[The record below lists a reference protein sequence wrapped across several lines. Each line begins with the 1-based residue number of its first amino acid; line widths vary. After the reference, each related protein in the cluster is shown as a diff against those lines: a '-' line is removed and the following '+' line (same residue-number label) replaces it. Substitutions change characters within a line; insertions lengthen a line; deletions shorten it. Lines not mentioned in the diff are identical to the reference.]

1 MTNRTSDMPG
11 TEDILGHSERRT
23 RRPIQRANH
32 PAGEPIWE
40 HIRRPWWVRP
50 INAVGAGLR
59 RFGVRWPRLDAGTL
73 LAAARR
79 RSGRSDFGDGRF
91 REGLGVLVDAF
102 NARDDAPA
110 FARIVFSDFVVSL
123 LVNRLKIQADL
134 TRHPEI
140 LDVPLARPLFITG
153 LNRSGTTFLHRLMSE
168 DPAGRTLRTWEGK
181 MPSPPPTYETYQTDP
196 RIALARRADHLANRL
211 SPRLAMA
218 HEVAA
223 ESPEEDV
230 YLFGRDFQ
238 SVMFETLFDVP
249 EYTRWLRRRDLG
261 PSYHYA
267 RRQLQLLSWKYRAD
281 HWVLKA
287 PGHLSWLGELLDAFP
302 DASVI
307 VTHRDP
313 LQVVPSWCS
322 LMAGVRR
329 IANER
334 LDLHRLG
341 AECAEELA
349 WRSQRMIA
357 ARTAL
362 DPARFLDVSY
372 ERMVADPISTIREA
386 CRHFGYDFSPE
397 YEARARR
404 YIAENTRHKHGV
416 HRYRLED
423 FGLDE
428 ATVNH
433 QFADYR
439 HWLAGRKLVAAC

>member
-1 MTNRTSDMPG
+1 MTNRTSDVPG
-11 TEDILGHSERRT
+11 TGDIRGHSERQT
-23 RRPIQRANH
+23 RRLIQRANH

-40 HIRRPWWVRP
+40 HIRRPWWVRL
-50 INAVGAGLR
+50 INAMGAGLR
-59 RFGVRWPRLDAGTL
+59 RFGVRWRWPDAGTL

-110 FARIVFSDFVVSL
+110 FAGIVFSD
-123 LVNRLKIQADL
+123 LV
-134 TRHPEI
+134 
-140 LDVPLARPLFITG
+140 
-153 LNRSGTTFLHRLMSE
+153 
-168 DPAGRTLRTWEGK
+168 
-181 MPSPPPTYETYQTDP
+181 
-196 RIALARRADHLANRL
+196 
-211 SPRLAMA
+211 
-218 HEVAA
+218 
-223 ESPEEDV
+223 
-230 YLFGRDFQ
+230 
-238 SVMFETLFDVP
+238 
-249 EYTRWLRRRDLG
+249 
-261 PSYHYA
+261 
-267 RRQLQLLSWKYRAD
+267 SWKYRAD

-287 PGHLSWLGELLDAFP
+287 PAHVSWLEELLDAFP

-322 LMAGVRR
+322 LMPGLRR
-329 IANER
+329 IVSER
-334 LDLHRLG
+334 LELHRLG
-341 AECAEELA
+341 AGCAEELP
-349 WRSQRMIA
+349 WRSGRMIA

-386 CRHFGYDFSPE
+386 CRHFGDDFTPE
-397 YEARARR
+397 YDTRARR
-404 YIAENTRHKHGV
+404 YIAENPRHKHGV
-416 HRYRLED
+416 HRYRLVD

-439 HWLAGRKLVAAC
+439 HWLAGRKLVAAY